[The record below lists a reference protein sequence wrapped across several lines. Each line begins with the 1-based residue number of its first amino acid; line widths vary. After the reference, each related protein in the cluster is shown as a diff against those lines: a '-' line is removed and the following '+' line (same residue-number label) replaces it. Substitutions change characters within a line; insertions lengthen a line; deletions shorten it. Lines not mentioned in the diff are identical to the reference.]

1 MWLPAAL
8 AAILALAASCH
19 HGPPKSD
26 VAGTPESMEQR
37 IPEDIRSYVTFF
49 SGHQGRMPGVD
60 ADSVGI
66 RRAGAV
72 AMLYAR
78 RGYRPLWS
86 DSGAWRPG
94 ADSLMA
100 LIAGSPARGLAPAA
114 YHGPLLQKLLGDIR
128 TDSSSR
134 RDAVKWSVAD
144 ILLTDAFMRLADNV
158 HFGLLPPDSISLKD
172 TSLFSDTVS
181 ATLLESALARDRVSR
196 TIDSLSPSIP
206 EYGELC
212 LGLQRY
218 RRAYTGRKWDT
229 LPAGSA
235 DTAGFEALLARR
247 LLQGGE
253 LDSAGLHSAGAVKK
267 ALMSFQRSHGLYPD
281 GKAGKQT
288 IAALNLP
295 ASYRIK
301 QIELNL
307 ERWRHMA
314 DSMPETYIL
323 VNIPSYTLTLWDHD
337 TAAIVSRVIVGK
349 PGHNTPLLNSHVT
362 NFQLYPYWRVPPSII
377 GSEILP
383 AIRKDTGYL
392 RKHNLQIVDRHDRI
406 VDPSR
411 LRWNKYTG
419 RSFPYVMRQMTGL
432 DNSLGIV
439 KFNFRNKYSV
449 YLHDTNLRNLFNLTQ
464 RDLSHGCVRVQ
475 QWEPLAMFL
484 VRDDTLRHIPD
495 SVGMWLGRQ
504 VQKTVSLKRRIP
516 IYIRYFTCT
525 ADTLGNL
532 TFYPD
537 IYGYDRLMMKRMF
550 P

>member
-1 MWLPAAL
+1 
-8 AAILALAASCH
+8 
-19 HGPPKSD
+19 
-26 VAGTPESMEQR
+26 MERR
-37 IPEDIRSYVTFF
+37 IPEDVRSYVTFF
-49 SGHQGRMPGVD
+49 SAHQGRMPGVD
-60 ADSVGI
+60 TDSVGI
-66 RRAGAV
+66 RRAEAV
-72 AMLYAR
+72 SMLYAGR
-78 RGYRPLWS
+78 QYRPLWS
-86 DSGAWRPG
+86 DSGAWLPG
-94 ADSLMA
+94 ADSLLA
-100 LIAGSPARGLAPAA
+100 LISRSAGEGLNPAA
-114 YHGPLLQKLLGDIR
+114 YHGPLLGKLFSDIR

-172 TSLFSDTVS
+172 TSTFADSVLQTM
-181 ATLLESALARDRVSR
+181 LQSALARDGIAR

-206 EYGELC
+206 EYAALC
-212 LGLQRY
+212 RGLQRY
-218 RRAYTGRKWDT
+218 RQAYMRRKWDT
-229 LPAGSA
+229 LPSASA
-235 DTAGFEALLARR
+235 DTAGFDKLLAAR
-247 LLQGGE
+247 LLAGGE
-253 LDSAGLHSAGAVKK
+253 LDSAGLHSAAAVKK
-267 ALMSFQRSHGLYPD
+267 ALMTFQRRHGLYPD

-301 QIELNL
+301 QIEVNL

-337 TAAIVSRVIVGK
+337 SAAIVSRVIVGK
-349 PGHNTPLLNSHVT
+349 PGHNTPLLNSHIT
-362 NFQLYPYWRVPPSII
+362 NFQLYPYWRVPASII
-377 GSEILP
+377 GSEMLP

-392 RKHNLQIVDRHDRI
+392 RKHNLQIVDRHDHI
-406 VDPSR
+406 VDPSK
-411 LRWNKYTG
+411 LHWNRYTG

-449 YLHDTNLRNLFNLTQ
+449 YLHDTNLRNLFNLTG

-484 VRDDTLRHIPD
+484 IRDDTLRHVPD
-495 SVGMWLGRQ
+495 SVDSWLNRQ
-504 VQKTVSLKRRIP
+504 VQKTVALKRRVP

-525 ADTLGNL
+525 ADSLGKL

-537 IYGYDRLMMKRMF
+537 IYGYDRRMMKRMF
-550 P
+550 R